1 MTALIEGPVD
11 GSEPPQRYAPVFLGA
26 IAVIG
31 GLVAAGIGWGM
42 YARLDSAVVTH
53 GVLLAESQRKSVE
66 HLEGGILRQLR
77 VAPGARVTEGE
88 IVAVLDGT
96 QVEEQLAQL
105 RAEALALTF
114 EIWRLEAEERG
125 DEALDPGSAPTG
137 TEPGWAER
145 TAAEVRLFDARRQ
158 AHRGERAALHR
169 RIDQL
174 VAEIE
179 ASAGQAR
186 AAERQLAI
194 WAEERAMNA
203 TLVAKGATARQ
214 KLLELDRTIALLE
227 GERDASRARMAA
239 AREEIARTE
248 AEIGTLDQQ
257 RLVEIGERLAE
268 DRRKLDAVA
277 SQIRAAA
284 DVLERRN
291 LRAPQSGL
299 VVQIHTVTPGAVV
312 GSGVPLM
319 EIVPD
324 GDRLI
329 VETRLPP
336 DAIDTVHVGRPATV
350 RLTAYKRSKAPS
362 IDGEVIRVSPDLI
375 EDERDGETYFE
386 ARVALDPTG
395 IAALP
400 EVSLTAGMPV
410 EVAIRTGE
418 RRAGDYFLEPLLR
431 HFNRALREE

>member
-1 MTALIEGPVD
+1 
-11 GSEPPQRYAPVFLGA
+11 
-26 IAVIG
+26 
-31 GLVAAGIGWGM
+31 M
-42 YARLDSAVVTH
+42 YARLDSAIVTH

-105 RAEALALTF
+105 RAEALALIF

-125 DEALDPGSAPTG
+125 DEGLDPGSAPTG
-137 TEPGWAER
+137 TEPGRAER

-174 VAEIE
+174 AAEIE

>member
-1 MTALIEGPVD
+1 
-11 GSEPPQRYAPVFLGA
+11 
-26 IAVIG
+26 
-31 GLVAAGIGWGM
+31 
-42 YARLDSAVVTH
+42 
-53 GVLLAESQRKSVE
+53 
-66 HLEGGILRQLR
+66 
-77 VAPGARVTEGE
+77 
-88 IVAVLDGT
+88 
-96 QVEEQLAQL
+96 
-105 RAEALALTF
+105 
-114 EIWRLEAEERG
+114 
-125 DEALDPGSAPTG
+125 
-137 TEPGWAER
+137 
-145 TAAEVRLFDARRQ
+145 
-158 AHRGERAALHR
+158 
-169 RIDQL
+169 
-174 VAEIE
+174 
-179 ASAGQAR
+179 
-186 AAERQLAI
+186 
-194 WAEERAMNA
+194 MNA

>member
-1 MTALIEGPVD
+1 MTAPIEAPDDTG
-11 GSEPPQRYAPVFLGA
+11 EPPQRYAPVFLGA
-26 IAVIG
+26 VAVIA
-31 GLVAAGIGWGM
+31 GLVAAAIGWGM

-96 QVEEQLAQL
+96 QIEEQLAQL

-114 EIWRLEAEERG
+114 EIWRLEAEDRG
-125 DEALDPGSAPTG
+125 DEALDPDTAPAGGEPDRSA
-137 TEPGWAER
+137 R
-145 TAAEVRLFDARRQ
+145 IAAEVRLFDARGR

-174 VAEIE
+174 AAEIE
-179 ASAGQAR
+179 ANAGQAR

-227 GERDASRARMAA
+227 GERDASRGRMAA

-248 AEIGTLDQQ
+248 AEIGTLAQR

-268 DRRKLDAVA
+268 DRRKLEAVA

-336 DAIDTVHVGRPATV
+336 DAIDTVYVGRPATV

-386 ARVALDPTG
+386 ARVALDPAG